1 MNITV
6 EDTNDNPP
14 KFEPGS
20 PVVNVSE
27 AVAIGT
33 KIISFNATDKD
44 SESSLTFRITAGNV
58 DDTFEIDESTGV
70 LTTKKGLDRETVPRY
85 NLTVNVTDSGGRSSS
100 RDLTVI
106 VTDENDNVPRFD
118 PTSYPVD
125 IVENTNA
132 GTFHTDL

>member
-6 EDTNDNPP
+6 ENTNDNAPT
-14 KFEPGS
+14 FEPGS
-20 PVVNVSE
+20 PIVHVSE

-33 KIISFNATDKD
+33 NIVRFNATDKD
-44 SESSLTFRITAGNV
+44 ENALTFRVTAGNV
-58 DDTFEIDESTGV
+58 GDAFEIDESTGV
-70 LTTKKGLDRETVPRY
+70 LTTKTGLDRETVPTY